1 MRAVKSVLTA
11 AGNLKRVYTKENE
24 YILMLRS
31 INDVNLAK
39 FLAHDIPLYK
49 NITQDLFPGVVLPTP
64 DYKHLLKA
72 IENQITKLKLT
83 THEYFVEK
91 IIQLYE
97 MVLVRH
103 GLMVVG
109 SPFAGKTSIQRVLA
123 DALTELNAAGL
134 MNEMKTHIQILNP
147 KSVLLTQLY
156 GNFDEVSHDWSDGIL
171 AVWFRTLSQDMPTS
185 QRRWLTFDGPVDAVW
200 IENMN
205 TVLDDNKKLCL
216 MSGEIIQMSNNM
228 NMVFEPMDLQEASP
242 ATVSRCGMVYLQPEQ
257 MGWGPVYKSWRNF
270 AVPDYLRENE
280 HFLNEIDQLVKIV
293 VQPCISYVRE

>member
-31 INDVNLAK
+31 INDVDLAK

-109 SPFAGKTSIQRVLA
+109 SPFAARHQFK
-123 DALTELNAAGL
+123 E
-134 MNEMKTHIQILNP
+134 
-147 KSVLLTQLY
+147 
-156 GNFDEVSHDWSDGIL
+156 
-171 AVWFRTLSQDMPTS
+171 
-185 QRRWLTFDGPVDAVW
+185 
-200 IENMN
+200 
-205 TVLDDNKKLCL
+205 C
-216 MSGEIIQMSNNM
+216 
-228 NMVFEPMDLQEASP
+228 
-242 ATVSRCGMVYLQPEQ
+242 
-257 MGWGPVYKSWRNF
+257 
-270 AVPDYLRENE
+270 
-280 HFLNEIDQLVKIV
+280 
-293 VQPCISYVRE
+293 